1 MSEKIPDDLKIS
13 SDEENVDKENYI
25 EQEINHRGI
34 VFFKGP
40 FWECLFWGYNLF
52 KEQINSIMLEA

>member
-25 EQEINHRGI
+25 EQEISHRGI
-34 VFFKGP
+34 VFFKEP
-40 FWECLFWGYNLF
+40 F
-52 KEQINSIMLEA
+52 

>member
-34 VFFKGP
+34 VFFKEP

-52 KEQINSIMLEA
+52 KE